1 MHTGPFY
8 IQKTACGNDF
18 EDTDTL
24 KSPNLAD
31 LLKEKINPNFQARY
45 YQFSQ
50 TVKYSKSTQGF
61 FQYARFLKVRQKKS
75 SDHESGRNVISVLL
89 MLHPRAEPSDD

>member
-8 IQKTACGNDF
+8 VQKTACGNDF

-31 LLKEKINPNFQARY
+31 LLKEKINPNF
-45 YQFSQ
+45 
-50 TVKYSKSTQGF
+50 
-61 FQYARFLKVRQKKS
+61 
-75 SDHESGRNVISVLL
+75 
-89 MLHPRAEPSDD
+89 